1 MPLPAT
7 VYAGRP
13 RYEHYCLRS
22 APARDLCLVFY
33 PQRHTARQ
41 IPKTRLDFLR
51 EQKEVLYENLR
62 DLNFEYSAGKYTAE
76 DYAAQRAALE
86 NETAA
91 VLAEIDQLELKVA
104 LHS

>member
-1 MPLPAT
+1 M
-7 VYAGRP
+7 
-13 RYEHYCLRS
+13 
-22 APARDLCLVFY
+22 
-33 PQRHTARQ
+33 
-41 IPKTRLDFLR
+41 
-51 EQKEVLYENLR
+51 LYENLR

>member
-1 MPLPAT
+1 MPAECCCSRSLPSSSIPS
-7 VYAGRP
+7 GIP
-13 RYEHYCLRS
+13 RDR
-22 APARDLCLVFY
+22 V
-33 PQRHTARQ
+33 
-41 IPKTRLDFLR
+41 PKTRLDFLR
-51 EQKEVLYENLR
+51 EQKDVLYENLR

-91 VLAEIDQLELKVA
+91 VLAEIDQSESPVA